1 MPRSSALPRRSVDRR
16 TRFVAVATLVS
27 FAVAAA
33 ARVLVDTS
41 TAGFD
46 APARYATVPPSGWT
60 AFDTVNVVAVVGA
73 SLAGAAVLLFGATLV
88 SAVLHHRGRRLP
100 LVIGAVTL
108 AMVVGAVLAGVVASG
123 RTDFTVV
130 TELELLRT
138 ALAGLAVASLPA
150 VVLGAVRARGRA

>member
-1 MPRSSALPRRSVDRR
+1 MAGI
-16 TRFVAVATLVS
+16 ATLVC

-46 APARYATVPPSGWT
+46 APARYTTAAPSGWT
-60 AFDTVNVVAVVGA
+60 AFDTVNVVAVAGA

-88 SAVLHHRGRRLP
+88 SAVLHHPGRRLP

-108 AMVVGAVLAGVVASG
+108 VMVLGAVLAGTVASG
-123 RTDFTVV
+123 RTDFAVV

-150 VVLGAVRARGRA
+150 VVLGALRARGET